1 MAGRPSRSTRS
12 VNVSYTEPTEDD
24 YLKGLRS
31 TSRPSASVSASL
43 SAATSAQAA
52 STRIKPIKFNL
63 KALRQGLPK
72 EEHLDRPFHDEDDNN
87 HDEGEDNYNEDE
99 YNEADD
105 NHDDEPDTMN
115 PNLNPFNARRSSRTS
130 RRSSAGSSQNNLKTN
145 GNSNPLA
152 TRTSSRRTRAT
163 IQQENVEE
171 NGMVYEDADGQG
183 RSQAQLQVQ
192 SGSRAPGRRSSRGY
206 NPNLDPELGVPLHED
221 GDGEEDASGEVDE
234 EYVGDGD
241 GAENMDAVPEE
252 EEEEEE
258 VGKFSS
264 DSRRFRLRS
273 RGLSNGQRA
282 RGYGQRYSHRV
293 SPGRFWSV
301 FEGHDWPF
309 DITLLDPRFR
319 TRG

>member
-31 TSRPSASVSASL
+31 TSRPSASASASL
-43 SAATSAQAA
+43 SAATPTASAQAA

-72 EEHLDRPFHDEDDNN
+72 EEHLDRPFHHEDENN
-87 HDEGEDNYNEDE
+87 HEGEDNYNEDE
-99 YNEADD
+99 YNEPDD

-145 GNSNPLA
+145 GNNPLA

-171 NGMVYEDADGQG
+171 NGIVYEDADGQG
-183 RSQAQLQVQ
+183 RSQAQLLQVQ

-206 NPNLDPELGVPLHED
+206 NPNLDPELELPLHDD

-264 DSRRFRLRS
+264 DSRVFFVSGFGAWETGNWAVVPVL
-273 RGLSNGQRA
+273 GL
-282 RGYGQRYSHRV
+282 
-293 SPGRFWSV
+293 V
-301 FEGHDWPF
+301 FASGFFGTILECF
-309 DITLLDPRFR
+309 
-319 TRG
+319 